1 MALGWCRTWSKSYP
15 RVGLFRHPGIMR
27 GGVALQEGEE
37 KARKQ
42 SEMMAQRRR
51 EKAGAESVGGKDDS
65 AAGRK
70 RRHEEA
76 DRGSVGEAGEHRWVA
91 G

>member
-1 MALGWCRTWSKSYP
+1 MALDWSGTLFKSHP
-15 RVGLFRHPGIMR
+15 RLGLLRHLGTVI
-27 GGVALQEGEE
+27 GCVVLQEGEE

-42 SEMMAQRRR
+42 NETMAQRRR
-51 EKAGAESVGGKDDS
+51 EKAVGELQGGKDDS

-76 DRGSVGEAGEHRWVA
+76 ERASAGEAGEHRWVA

>member
-1 MALGWCRTWSKSYP
+1 MLHIVQKLSKIGS
-15 RVGLFRHPGIMR
+15 VETLCTMKGCI
-27 GGVALQEGEE
+27 VLQEGEE

-42 SEMMAQRRR
+42 SETMAQRRR
-51 EKAGAESVGGKDDS
+51 EKAGGESQGGKDDS

-76 DRGSVGEAGEHRWVA
+76 DYASAGEAGEDRWVA